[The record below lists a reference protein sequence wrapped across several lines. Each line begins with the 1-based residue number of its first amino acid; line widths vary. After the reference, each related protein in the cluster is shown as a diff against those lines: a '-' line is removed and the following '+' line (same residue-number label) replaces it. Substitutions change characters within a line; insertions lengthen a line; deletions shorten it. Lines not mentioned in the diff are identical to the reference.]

1 MAYASVQNSGA
12 RWRSHE
18 VEDLLLNS
26 TTSCFVAGRSRS

>member
-1 MAYASVQNSGA
+1 MAYASVANSGTC
-12 RWRSHE
+12 WRSHR